1 MIDRPRRL
9 SHLEREQVLTELA
22 QRQGTPWEREQAR
35 NTGRIWVGPQR
46 AAEMVADALTEEA
59 RYGKPQHDG
68 NPVVDADI
76 DAALLALVDARQ
88 AAEVAELCV
97 LHGARQRGRT
107 WEQIAELMVASTV
120 VPSDAVTPDQARR
133 RYAEL
138 KRRHPDDII
147 LRASAEDHDTPA
159 AP

>member
-1 MIDRPRRL
+1 
-9 SHLEREQVLTELA
+9 VLTELA
-22 QRQGTPWEREQAR
+22 QRQGTHWEREQAFI
-35 NTGRIWVGPQR
+35 TGRFWVGPQR
-46 AAEMVADALTEEA
+46 AVEMVADALTEEA
-59 RYGKPQHDG
+59 RYGKRQYDG

-76 DAALLALVDARQ
+76 DAALVLLIEARQ
-88 AAEVAELCV
+88 AAEVQELCV
-97 LHGARQRGRT
+97 LHGARKRGRT
-107 WEQIAELMVASTV
+107 WEQIAELMGASTV
-120 VPSDAVTPDQARR
+120 VPRDAVTPDQARR

>member
-1 MIDRPRRL
+1 MGL
-9 SHLEREQVLTELA
+9 
-22 QRQGTPWEREQAR
+22 
-35 NTGRIWVGPQR
+35 QR
-46 AAEMVADALTEEA
+46 AVEMVADALTEEA
-59 RYGKPQHDG
+59 RYGKRQHDG

-120 VPSDAVTPDQARR
+120 VPRDAVTPDQGGAGVRN
-133 RYAEL
+133 
-138 KRRHPDDII
+138 
-147 LRASAEDHDTPA
+147 
-159 AP
+159 